1 MLGQAKAHGGVLLQ
15 TQKMCEDCGAKHAH
29 YGTSQTLGTPFRRGF
44 LKTVVVLRRIAG
56 AEVAVVL
63 RLRQDTRRGNDA
75 PPLPSRYA

>member
-1 MLGQAKAHGGVLLQ
+1 MWGQAKAHGGVLLQ

-29 YGTSQTLGTPFRRGF
+29 YGAPKPRHSFPSRIS
-44 LKTVVVLRRIAG
+44 LKKVVVLRRAGG